1 MKVLIIT
8 EGSKNIGF
16 GHITRCISLY
26 QAFEERG
33 ILPEFMINGD
43 DCIKDLLKDKN
54 YQILNWLDE
63 KSRLFKKVKDADI
76 AIIDSYLADISFY
89 NTLSDLVKLAVYID
103 DNKRLNYPK
112 GIVVNG
118 SIYAEELNYPHTNGV
133 TYLLGTKYTPLRK
146 EFWEVSEKKIKEKVG
161 SIMITFGGDDMRNM
175 TPKILGFLRENY
187 PELKKNVIVG
197 NAFQNIDE
205 IKKSADKNTN
215 LIYYP
220 DVKEIKE
227 IMLESDIAISAG
239 GQTLY
244 ELARVGVPTVGI
256 CVAEN
261 QLRNVKG
268 WERIGFLEYVGWYN
282 KNDVLEKI
290 KDAVEYLKN
299 VKTRESKSKIAK
311 KFIDGKGSLRI
322 VDKVIRE

>member
-1 MKVLIIT
+1 
-8 EGSKNIGF
+8 
-16 GHITRCISLY
+16 
-26 QAFEERG
+26 
-33 ILPEFMINGD
+33 
-43 DCIKDLLKDKN
+43 
-54 YQILNWLDE
+54 
-63 KSRLFKKVKDADI
+63 
-76 AIIDSYLADISFY
+76 
-89 NTLSDLVKLAVYID
+89 
-103 DNKRLNYPK
+103 
-112 GIVVNG
+112 
-118 SIYAEELNYPHTNGV
+118 
-133 TYLLGTKYTPLRK
+133 
-146 EFWEVSEKKIKEKVG
+146 G

-220 DVKEIKE
+220 DAKKIKE